1 MSVVVVGLNHR
12 TVPLDVLERMTVSG
26 ARLPK
31 ALYDLRTRPNL
42 GGAVVL
48 STCNRTEIYA
58 VAERYH
64 GAIDDIRT
72 FLTDL
77 SGLNIEAFADHIYAY
92 HDDFAVS
99 HLFRVASGLDSAV
112 LGESEILGQ
121 VRDAFDRAEEEGA
134 VVPELARLFASALA
148 VGRRVRVETGIA
160 RGTTSVSQ
168 AAVAM
173 ATDRLGSLRG
183 RRILVLGAGE
193 IGAGMA
199 VALGPAIGA
208 DEGEILVVN
217 RTRTRAV
224 QLASRT
230 GGRVVDFG
238 ELATALESVD
248 VMLTSTGATET
259 VIDVPDVEAVMAA
272 RGGRPLLI
280 VDVAVPRDVAHGV
293 AEVPGVTLLDMDD
306 LRSFAE
312 TGIAGRRREISRVQ
326 RIVDDE
332 VNRFYEALAAREVA
346 PLITTLRERA
356 EDIRA
361 TELAKFAARL
371 ADLEPKERAAVEQLT
386 RGIVNKLLHEPTV
399 ELREAAGTARADRL
413 ADALRTLFGL

>member
-12 TVPLDVLERMTVSG
+12 TVPLDVLERMTVND

-42 GGAVVL
+42 SEAVVL

-58 VAERYH
+58 VADRYH

-77 SGLNIEAFADHIYAY
+77 SGLDIESFSDHVYAY

-99 HLFRVASGLDSAV
+99 HLFKVASGLDSAV

-121 VRDAFDRAEEEGA
+121 VRGAFERANEEGA
-134 VVPELARLFASALA
+134 AGSELSRLFSSALG

-173 ATDRLGSLRG
+173 AVDRLGSLDD

-199 VALGPAIGA
+199 VALAGTAGLA
-208 DEGEILVVN
+208 EVLVAN

-224 QLASRT
+224 ALAART

-238 ELATALESVD
+238 ELGEALTTVD

-259 VIDVPDVEAVMAA
+259 IIDRDDIEAVMAH
-272 RGGRPLLI
+272 RDQRPLLI
-280 VDVAVPRDVAHGV
+280 VDVAVPRDVEPAV
-293 AEVPGVTLLDMDD
+293 ADLPDVTLLDMDD
-306 LRSFAE
+306 LRTFAE
-312 TGIAGRRREISRVQ
+312 LGIAERRREIASVQ
-326 RIVDDE
+326 DIVDDE
-332 VNRFYEALAAREVA
+332 VNRFFEALAAREVA
-346 PLITTLRERA
+346 PIVAGLRERA
-356 EDIRA
+356 ESIRA
-361 TELAKFAARL
+361 AEFERYTARL
-371 ADLEPKERAAVEQLT
+371 ADLTPRERAAVEGLT
-386 RGIVNKLLHEPTV
+386 KGILNKLLHEPTV
-399 ELREAAGTARADRL
+399 RLKDAAGSAKADRL
-413 ADALRTLFGL
+413 ADALRALFDL

>member
-12 TVPLDVLERMTVSG
+12 TVPLDVLERMTVND

-42 GGAVVL
+42 SEAVVL

-64 GAIDDIRT
+64 GAIDDIRS

-77 SGLNIEAFADHIYAY
+77 SGLNIEDFSDHVYAY

-99 HLFRVASGLDSAV
+99 HLFKVASGLDSAV

-121 VRDAFDRAEEEGA
+121 VRGAFERASEEGA
-134 VVPELARLFASALA
+134 GGPVLGRLFVSALA
-148 VGRRVRVETGIA
+148 VGRRARVETGIA

-173 ATDRLGSLRG
+173 ATERLGSLVG
-183 RRILVLGAGE
+183 CNILVLGAGE

-199 VALGPAIGA
+199 VALASTNGI
-208 DEGEILVVN
+208 GEILVAN
-217 RTRTRAV
+217 RTRTRGVA
-224 QLASRT
+224 LAART

-238 ELATALESVD
+238 ELATALETVD
-248 VMLTSTGATET
+248 VMLTSTGASET
-259 VIDVPDVEAVMAA
+259 IIDTGDVEAVMAA

-280 VDVAVPRDVAHGV
+280 VDVAMPRDVDPGAC
-293 AEVPGVTLLDMDD
+293 AIDGVTLLDMDD
-306 LRSFAE
+306 LRAFAE
-312 TGIAGRRREISRVQ
+312 SGIAERRREIASVQ
-326 RIVDDE
+326 EIVDGE
-332 VNRFYEALAAREVA
+332 VGRYFDVLAAREVA
-346 PLITTLRERA
+346 PLIAQLRDRA
-356 EDIRA
+356 EEVR
-361 TELAKFAARL
+361 TSELERFDARL
-371 ADLEPKERAAVEQLT
+371 ADLSPKERVAVEALT
-386 RGIVNKLLHEPTV
+386 RGIVNKLLHEPTIR
-399 ELREAAGTARADRL
+399 LKDAPGTAKADRL